1 MIWGWILETAS
12 LPSLDNPSLSGD
24 NNTKAHRAARSANE
38 MFSELSIF
46 NDLQLKY
53 LIKLLNYT
61 KIYIMSPYQ

>member
-1 MIWGWILETAS
+1 MLICMQQEIELTGMIWGWILETAS

-46 NDLQLKY
+46 NDLQL
-53 LIKLLNYT
+53 N
-61 KIYIMSPYQ
+61 